1 MATNSRTSRRSKQKK
16 QKKSIWKRLLKY
28 TSLFILLAC
37 IIGGGFFIYFI
48 VTAPDLD
55 PDKLDVPY
63 AAQLYDQDGNQFA
76 DMGEENRVKDNY
88 DDLPEE
94 LIDAVV
100 ATEDSR
106 FYKHKGIDLRRIGG
120 ASKANIQHG
129 NGAEGTRTITHQF
142 EKQMHLASDK
152 SMKFKVQEQCRARK
166 LEQQYAKEGPME
178 TYLNEDFYCGNEYD
192 VAKAA
197 EVPLD

>member
-1 MATNSRTSRRSKQKK
+1 
-16 QKKSIWKRLLKY
+16 
-28 TSLFILLAC
+28 AC

-76 DMGEENRVKDNY
+76 DMGEENRVKVNY

-106 FYKHKGIDLRRIGG
+106 FYKHKGIDIRRIGG
-120 ASKANIQHG
+120 EIKANIQRG
-129 NGAEGTRTITHQF
+129 FGEEGDRIIIQQVVKYIF
-142 EKQMHLASDK
+142 FIPDK
-152 SMKFKVQEQCRARK
+152 SIYRKVHEQWLALK
-166 LEQQYAKEGPME
+166 LERQYSKEE
-178 TYLNEDFYCGNEYD
+178 I
-192 VAKAA
+192 
-197 EVPLD
+197 

>member
-1 MATNSRTSRRSKQKK
+1 
-16 QKKSIWKRLLKY
+16 KY

-76 DMGEENRVKDNY
+76 DMGEENRVKVNY

-106 FYKHKGIDLRRIGG
+106 FYTHKAIEPRRIG
-120 ASKANIQHG
+120 AAIKANIRRG
-129 NGAEGTRTITHQF
+129 AGAEGASPITQPVVEQMFRTP
-142 EKQMHLASDK
+142 DK
-152 SMKFKVQEQCRARK
+152 SMQRKGQEQWRAFK
-166 LEQQYAKEGPME
+166 LEPHYSKG
-178 TYLNEDFYCGNEYD
+178 
-192 VAKAA
+192 
-197 EVPLD
+197 EVM

>member
-1 MATNSRTSRRSKQKK
+1 HTIHICKL
-16 QKKSIWKRLLKY
+16 IYKY
-28 TSLFILLAC
+28 TPLFFFLAS
-37 IIGGGFFIYFI
+37 IICGVLYIYYI

-76 DMGEENRVKDNY
+76 DMEEENRVKVNY

-120 ASKANIQHG
+120 AIKA
-129 NGAEGTRTITHQF
+129 
-142 EKQMHLASDK
+142 
-152 SMKFKVQEQCRARK
+152 
-166 LEQQYAKEGPME
+166 
-178 TYLNEDFYCGNEYD
+178 
-192 VAKAA
+192 
-197 EVPLD
+197 